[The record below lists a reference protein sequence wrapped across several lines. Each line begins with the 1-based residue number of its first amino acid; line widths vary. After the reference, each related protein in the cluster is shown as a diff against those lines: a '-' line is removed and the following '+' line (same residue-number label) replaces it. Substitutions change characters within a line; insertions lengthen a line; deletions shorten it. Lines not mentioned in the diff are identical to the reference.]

1 MSSVSDHWG
10 QTIARSTVNTVD
22 AMKAAKLTPD
32 EGRAILADV
41 FADVIGQ
48 LEDGLLTGFR
58 REVIAKLL
66 AANATKVGHS
76 R

>member
-1 MSSVSDHWG
+1 MSSVSDRWG

-48 LEDGLLTGFR
+48 LDVGLAGFR
-58 REVIAKLL
+58 KQMIAKLL

>member
-32 EGRAILADV
+32 EGAAILADV

-48 LEDGLLTGFR
+48 LDVGLAGFR
-58 REVIAKLL
+58 KQMIAKL
-66 AANATKVGHS
+66 AREATKVGHS